1 MVLSSHYLPEK
12 ERTAT
17 NQFLLYHSKVNSTL
31 FSLCYT
37 GIMGCCLS
45 ILVCY
50 FMIHEHLLKAHI
62 YLHTVSGDVPVR
74 ERRRF
79 FASSITFAMAGR
91 FQNGVAVVS

>member
-50 FMIHEHLLKAHI
+50 FMAHEHFRRI
-62 YLHTVSGDVPVR
+62 SHTAKPSIFGSIQSRSTRSGL
-74 ERRRF
+74 
-79 FASSITFAMAGR
+79 FARNCLIPSIPSAARTT
-91 FQNGVAVVS
+91 V